1 MPRRSTVTI
10 SSLCSFTSTNPASTY
25 SSSTSTNVTTTATT
39 TSTLSCAHQ
48 QQPRQPGLFGQ
59 MASTAAGVAVG
70 SSVGHAIGSMFTGGS
85 GQAQDTSPPMEQQ
98 QQQSMEQQQYAGQQQ
113 QQQQNA
119 VTGNCEA
126 DAKAFT
132 KCLEDNTND
141 ISACQWYLDQLKSCR
156 QMAQQY

>member
-1 MPRRSTVTI
+1 MPRRSTQSRRSAPSHQQTRQAHTVPQRQAPPPQQQQHQ
-10 SSLCSFTSTNPASTY
+10 TSP
-25 SSSTSTNVTTTATT
+25 V
-39 TSTLSCAHQ
+39 AHQ

-70 SSVGHAIGSMFTGGS
+70 SSVGHAIGSMFTGG
-85 GQAQDTSPPMEQQ
+85 QAQDTPPPMDQQ
-98 QQQSMEQQQYAGQQQ
+98 QQQPVEQQQYAGQQQ

-119 VTGNCEA
+119 VAGNCEA